1 MNKSFHEIF
10 AQWNKSKK
18 NYFHRKKGLGDNWL
32 TNVKKTAYHRKIIN
46 QKSQPIGA
54 KAQIINPYP
63 KEFVTA
69 HT

>member
-1 MNKSFHEIF
+1 MNKCFHEIF
-10 AQWNKSKK
+10 VKWRNIRNSI
-18 NYFHRKKGLGDNWL
+18 FSRKKGLGDNWL
-32 TNVKKTAYHRKIIN
+32 TNVETAYHRKIIN